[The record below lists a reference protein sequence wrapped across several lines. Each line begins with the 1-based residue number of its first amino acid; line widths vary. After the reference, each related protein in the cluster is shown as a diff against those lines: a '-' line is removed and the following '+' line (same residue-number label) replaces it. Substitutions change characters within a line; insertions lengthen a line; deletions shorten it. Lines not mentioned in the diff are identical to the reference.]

1 MSALAPVAALLVGVA
16 ILVMGNGLQS
26 TLLPVRA
33 QIESFSLLEIGILGS
48 AYFVGFA
55 FGCLTGS
62 RLIHR
67 AGHIRVF
74 TAMAAVASAVALAH
88 ALIVLPVIW
97 LPLRAITGFC
107 FAVLYIVIESWL
119 NERSTNET
127 RGLVMSLYT
136 AISLADVTLG
146 QLMITIYDPAAF
158 PLFALASI
166 LVSLAAVPV
175 ALTAAPAPAPLAMAA
190 ARGLMLSLA
199 GVSVA
204 LIRAF
209 HARSKRP
216 DLIRAR
222 KVRTACPPAMQI
234 PRLRIAYLFRLS
246 PVGFLGCCA
255 VGAVGGSFLA
265 LAPVFAQR
273 SGLGIGGIALF
284 MSATA
289 IGGALGQW
297 PFGRMS
303 DKMDRRKVIA
313 AICLAACLTAIAL
326 SMVNDRWPQSILY
339 FALLFGIFVMPLY
352 AICVAHMNDFV
363 SADGFVEASSGLL
376 LVFSAGG
383 VCGPLIAT
391 GFMAWLGM
399 RPSILL
405 FGIFAMPLYG
415 NLRGPYERPYP
426 RTDREASSVL
436 LVFSA
441 GRGVRPPDRDRFH
454 GMARG
459 WALCLYRRNACRAG
473 RARHPTDVSP
483 RSAIGGGA
491 IRLHRRIGRRA
502 DRVHAR
508 SARRPDRRRDLDQ
521 GPRLSRFLLLTP
533 RR

>member
-175 ALTAAPAPAPLAMAA
+175 ALTAAPAPAPL
-190 ARGLMLSLA
+190 
-199 GVSVA
+199 
-204 LIRAF
+204 
-209 HARSKRP
+209 
-216 DLIRAR
+216 
-222 KVRTACPPAMQI
+222 QI

-391 GFMAWLGM
+391 GFMAWLGKDGLFAFTAATHAALAVLAIQRM
-399 RPSILL
+399 YHRDRPSEE
-405 FGIFAMPLYG
+405 
-415 NLRGPYERPYP
+415 ERSDFIAVSGAAP
-426 RTDREASSVL
+426 T
-436 LVFSA
+436 VFTLD
-441 GRGVRPPDRDRFH
+441 P
-454 GMARG
+454 
-459 WALCLYRRNACRAG
+459 
-473 RARHPTDVSP
+473 
-483 RSAIGGGA
+483 
-491 IRLHRRIGRRA
+491 RA
-502 DRVHAR
+502 DQT
-508 SARRPDRRRDLDQ
+508 DEE
-521 GPRLSRFLLLTP
+521 T
-533 RR
+533 